1 MDAKE
6 KQPLVMARK
15 GRIEEMA
22 RSFDLYFLQQQDA
35 TARFSAAWD
44 LVLWAAKV
52 KGQDVS
58 QLRLQRT
65 VCSFQRLPR

>member
-1 MDAKE
+1 ME
-6 KQPLVMARK
+6 KKGKLVMERK
-15 GRIEEMA
+15 GRIEEMD
-22 RSFDLYFLQQQDA
+22 RSFDLSFWQQQEA

-44 LVLWAAKV
+44 LVIWAAKV

-65 VCSFQRLPR
+65 VASLQRLPR

>member
-1 MDAKE
+1 METKTRF
-6 KQPLVMARK
+6 VMERK
-15 GRIEEMA
+15 GRIEEMD
-22 RSFDLYFLQQQDA
+22 RSFDLSFWQRQEA

-44 LVLWAAKV
+44 LVVWAAKV

-65 VCSFQRLPR
+65 IASFQRLSR